1 MGSESMASPLVIIG
15 APSSAG
21 AYAPGQEKAPGALR
35 AAGLLKRLHA
45 HRIRVD
51 DRGDVPGFRWRV
63 DRANPRAMNADQ
75 VTMVAR
81 ATADRVA
88 TALAE
93 GSATLVLGGDC
104 TVGLGTVAG
113 AVRGKESIGLVYV
126 DLDTDL
132 NTPESTEDGALD
144 WMGVAHMLG
153 IEGTVPGLAGLGP
166 RVPMLHSDQI
176 LFFADDN
183 SKPFERKI
191 IEDQGIAEVRLAT
204 VVADPSGAARS
215 VANSWAQRFDR
226 LLVHLDLDVLD
237 YLDMPLA
244 EERRRNRGLR
254 FDQLMESLRVFLQ
267 ARNWMGLT
275 VTELN
280 PDHGEIDGST
290 LRSFAENLSEA
301 LSLSPNLRSG

>member
-1 MGSESMASPLVIIG
+1 
-15 APSSAG
+15 
-21 AYAPGQEKAPGALR
+21 
-35 AAGLLKRLHA
+35 
-45 HRIRVD
+45 
-51 DRGDVPGFRWRV
+51 
-63 DRANPRAMNADQ
+63 MNADK
-75 VTMVAR
+75 VTTVAR

-93 GSATLVLGGDC
+93 GSVTLVLGGDC

-113 AVRGKESIGLVYV
+113 GLRGTESIGLVYI

-153 IEGTVPGLAGLGP
+153 IEGTVPELVRLGP
-166 RVPMLHSDQI
+166 RMPMLRPDQV
-176 LFFADDN
+176 LFFANDN

-191 IEDQGIAEVRLAT
+191 IENRDIAEVTLAT
-204 VVADPSGAARS
+204 VAADPSGAARS
-215 VANSWAQRFDR
+215 VADGWARRFDR

-254 FDQLMESLRVFLQ
+254 FDQLMASLRVFLQ
-267 ARNWMGLT
+267 ARNWVGLT

-280 PDHGEIDGST
+280 PDHGESDGST

-301 LSLSPNLRSG
+301 LSFSPRLHSD